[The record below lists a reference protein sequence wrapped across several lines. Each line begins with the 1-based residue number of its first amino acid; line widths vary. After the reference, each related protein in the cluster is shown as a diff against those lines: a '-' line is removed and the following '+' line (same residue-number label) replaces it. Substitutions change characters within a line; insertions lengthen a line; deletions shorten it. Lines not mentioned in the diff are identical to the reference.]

1 MNNKTEILD
10 AETQDTETKDTVVH
24 QTIKIWDLPVRIFH
38 WCLVLLFIAAYVTNS
53 LGSDYFI
60 YHLWSGYA
68 LIVLVSFRIVWGLV
82 GSYHAR
88 FNHFVKT
95 PVATAKYALSVFK
108 KTDKHYVGH
117 NPLGAVM
124 VVILLTAILIQAIT
138 GLFTNDEIFNVGP
151 LYAYI
156 SDELSLQ
163 LTSLHRQLFYWILG
177 AVALHILAVI
187 AHVVFKRDNIIK
199 AMFTGKKSVLPSEE
213 ANLQADEK
221 TSIKSSKTWLAIV
234 IIIVLCALLAA
245 VILTAPEAVTS
256 MDY

>member
-1 MNNKTEILD
+1 MNNKTESKN
-10 AETQDTETKDTVVH
+10 AETEDAVAH

-38 WCLVLLFIAAYVTNS
+38 WCLVLLFFAAYVTNS

-68 LIVLVSFRIVWGLV
+68 LLVLVSFRIVWGLV

-88 FNHFVKT
+88 FNHFVKN

-117 NPLGAVM
+117 NPLGAGM
-124 VVILLTAILIQAIT
+124 VVILLAAILMQAIT

-177 AVALHILAVI
+177 AVVLHILAVI
-187 AHVVFKRDNIIK
+187 AHVVLKRDNIIK
-199 AMFTGKKSVLPSEE
+199 AMFTGKKNVLPIEE
-213 ANLQADEK
+213 ANLQENEK
-221 TSIKSSKTWLAIV
+221 TSIKSYKPWLAIV
-234 IIIVLCALLAA
+234 IVIVLGALLTL
-245 VILTAPEAVTS
+245 VILTAPEAITS

>member
-1 MNNKTEILD
+1 MSNKTEAKNKALP
-10 AETQDTETKDTVVH
+10 QV
-24 QTIKIWDLPVRIFH
+24 IKVWDLPVRIFH
-38 WCLVLLFIAAYVTNS
+38 WSLVFLFIVAYITNN

-68 LIVLVSFRIVWGLV
+68 LIVLVSFRIIWGLV

-95 PVATAKYALSVFK
+95 PVTTAKYALSVFK
-108 KTDKHYVGH
+108 KTDKHYLGH

-124 VVILLTAILIQAIT
+124 VIILLTVILIQGVT

-177 AVALHILAVI
+177 AIALHILAVVL
-187 AHVVFKRDNIIK
+187 HVVLKRENIIK
-199 AMFTGKKSVLPSEE
+199 AMFTGKKNVMLGEE
-213 ANLQADEK
+213 NLQAADDK
-221 TSIKSSKTWLAIV
+221 TSFGSSKTWLAIV
-234 IIIVLCALLAA
+234 IVVVLSALLAA
-245 VILTAPEAVTS
+245 VILTAPEVVTTEG
-256 MDY
+256 Y